1 MWLCGK
7 QRSPERTEGLRAF
20 RFHTTVSSIDLQALP
35 SRSSYGKGCL
45 LGSRT
50 DAWVFL
56 SQRCPAP
63 ASKAS
68 CQSMC
73 SGGWFR
79 GHWMNTELKFSSAAA
94 LATSCRVRGSC
105 SAKPMGPGTRRKT
118 DPDAKVSDG
127 KPCHKQRYRTAGHG
141 ISGFTCEDAIII
153 LLTKVEP
160 VC

>member
-7 QRSPERTEGLRAF
+7 QRSPETRVEGIQVPYHSE
-20 RFHTTVSSIDLQALP
+20 FHRPAGPTFC
-35 SRSSYGKGCL
+35 SYGKGCL
-45 LGSRT
+45 PGGRT
-50 DAWVFL
+50 DARVFL

-127 KPCHKQRYRTAGHG
+127 KPCHKQVHNSRSRHRWLHLWGRHYNPA
-141 ISGFTCEDAIII
+141 D
-153 LLTKVEP
+153 
-160 VC
+160 